1 MQGNYLH
8 MRESWNITVFIKSSI
23 LLLINKCILT
33 AYYSKL
39 FSFQVY
45 DTTVTW
51 KLEPFFLSFHNL
63 FILLSHS
70 VMSINSWGCKIKPAP
85 PWFHPRGKAHGRHPQ
100 CSTPSAPYNVHM
112 NCSRNL
118 QAVITDP
125 RGGHAGKIAPFLVNQ
140 HWGIMQSISRAPLQ
154 VGLKQNDPL
163 WNFA

>member
-63 FILLSHS
+63 FILLSGS
-70 VMSINSWGCKIKPAP
+70 VMSINSWGWKIKPAP
-85 PWFHPRGKAHGRHPQ
+85 PWFHPRGKAHGG
-100 CSTPSAPYNVHM
+100 TLSAPAPQLPTMCM
-112 NCSRNL
+112 NCSHNL
-118 QAVITDP
+118 QALITDP
-125 RGGHAGKIAPFLVNQ
+125 EED
-140 HWGIMQSISRAPLQ
+140 MQARSLPSWSINTEA
-154 VGLKQNDPL
+154 
-163 WNFA
+163 